1 MTDDGL
7 SPGDLLGWR
16 YRLID
21 RLGAGGMAVIWRA
34 HDETLDR
41 LVAVKVLDLTLSG
54 DERTRDLVRRE
65 AWAAARLNH
74 PDVAS
79 VHDFVHLGHF
89 GVLVM
94 QLVSG
99 EPLAD
104 TIAAGPLPWG
114 EALRVASRVALVL
127 DHAHHRGVIHRDI
140 TPDNIVVDHER
151 VTVLDFGIAARIGE
165 PDDDGTGASF
175 GTPAYVAPE
184 RIDGTPAQTAT
195 DIYALG
201 VVLFEMLTS
210 RVPFKV
216 RNWDDLALD
225 PGPVPALQINGLPAA
240 VGDLVRRMLA
250 RDPQARP
257 RAAEVAAVLDHA
269 LQPRRSLAA
278 PVLVT
283 AGAAAVA
290 AAFIWWPSPAPP
302 APSSVPTPTMTIG
315 ASAPES
321 VAAQPTGQPTPALTR
336 ATAMHAVMST
346 ISDGV
351 ANGQI
356 RPDAGLDLQQLVR
369 NARETSDLAGVQQK
383 IAVREREGAIS
394 SGAAEALR
402 AAVAALAAT
411 MT

>member
-7 SPGDLLGWR
+7 TPGDLLGGR

-21 RLGAGGMAVIWRA
+21 RIGAGGMAVIWRA

-41 LVAVKVLDLTLSG
+41 LVAVKVLDLSLNSDTT
-54 DERTRDLVRRE
+54 TRDLVRRE
-65 AWAAARLNH
+65 AWATARLNH

-94 QLVSG
+94 QLVAG

-114 EALRVASRVALVL
+114 EALRIGLRVAQVL
-127 DHAHHRGVIHRDI
+127 DHAHHRGVVHRDI
-140 TPDNIVVDHER
+140 TPDNIVVDGER

-165 PDDDGTGASF
+165 PDEDSTGSSF

-184 RIDGTPAQTAT
+184 RLDGTPARTAT
-195 DIYALG
+195 DVYALG
-201 VVLFEMLTS
+201 AVLFEMLTG

-216 RNWDDLALD
+216 RGWADVTAN
-225 PGPVPALQINGLPAA
+225 PGPIPVIRVPGLPAT
-240 VGDLVRRMLA
+240 VNEIVRQMLA
-250 RDPQARP
+250 RDPSDRP
-257 RAAEVAAVLDHA
+257 RAAEVAQVLAQA
-269 LQPRRSLAA
+269 LRPRRSLAA
-278 PVLVT
+278 PALVT
-283 AGAAAVA
+283 AAAAAVA
-290 AAFIWWPSPAPP
+290 AAFIWWPSPSPSPP
-302 APSSVPTPTMTIG
+302 VAQPSVPAS
-315 ASAPES
+315 ASAPAS
-321 VAAQPTGQPTPALTR
+321 VVPQAVPTPALTR
-336 ATAMHAVMST
+336 ASALSTVMRT

-351 ANGQI
+351 AGGQI

-369 NARETSDLAGVQQK
+369 NAVEASQLDGVEDK
-383 IAVREREGAIS
+383 IAAREREGAITP
-394 SGAAEALR
+394 AVARQLR

-411 MT
+411 MRAA

>member
-7 SPGDLLGWR
+7 TPGDLLGGR

-54 DERTRDLVRRE
+54 DARTRDLVRRE

-94 QLVSG
+94 QLVPG
-99 EPLAD
+99 EPIAD
-104 TIAAGPLPWG
+104 AIAAGPLPWG
-114 EALRVASRVALVL
+114 EALRVGHRVAQVL
-127 DHAHHRGVIHRDI
+127 DHAHHRGVVHRDI
-140 TPDNIVVDHER
+140 TPDNIVVDGDR

-165 PDDDGTGASF
+165 PDEDGTGSSF

-184 RIDGTPAQTAT
+184 RLDGTPAQTAT

-201 VVLFEMLTS
+201 IVLFEMLTG

-216 RNWDDLALD
+216 RNWDDLAHD
-225 PGPVPALQINGLPAA
+225 PGPVPPLQINGMPTA
-240 VGDLVRRMLA
+240 VTTLVRRMLA
-250 RDPQARP
+250 RDAAQRP
-257 RAAEVAAVLDHA
+257 RAAEVAAVLGQA
-269 LQPRRSLAA
+269 LRPRRSLAA
-278 PVLVT
+278 PALVT

-290 AAFIWWPSPAPP
+290 AAFLWWPSPERP
-302 APSSVPTPTMTIG
+302 AVQVVLPSATSSATATPGGT
-315 ASAPES
+315 
-321 VAAQPTGQPTPALTR
+321 PTPALTR
-336 ATAMHAVMST
+336 DTALNAVMSA

-369 NARETSDLAGVQQK
+369 NARRASELDTVQEK
-383 IAVREREGAIS
+383 IAAREREGAITS
-394 SGAAEALR
+394 DAARDLQ
-402 AAVAALAAT
+402 AAVAALATTMRAT
-411 MT
+411 

>member
-7 SPGDLLGWR
+7 SPGDLLAGR

-41 LVAVKVLDLTLSG
+41 LVAVKVLDLTLNG
-54 DERTRDLVRRE
+54 DARTRDLVRRE

-114 EALRVASRVALVL
+114 EALRIASRVALVL
-127 DHAHHRGVIHRDI
+127 DHAHHRGVVHRDI
-140 TPDNIVVDHER
+140 TPDNIVVDGDR

-184 RIDGTPAQTAT
+184 RLDGTPAQTAT
-195 DIYALG
+195 DVYALG

-210 RVPFKV
+210 RVPFKI
-216 RNWDDLALD
+216 RNWDDLALE
-225 PGPVPALQINGLPAA
+225 PGPVPALPINGLPGA

-250 RDPQARP
+250 RDPAARP
-257 RAAEVAAVLDHA
+257 RAAEVAAVLGQA
-269 LQPRRSLAA
+269 LRPRRSLAA
-278 PVLVT
+278 PALVT

-290 AAFIWWPSPAPP
+290 AAFIWWPAPAPQVAATLP
-302 APSSVPTPTMTIG
+302 TSTPRPTATTGPS
-315 ASAPES
+315 ASQS
-321 VAAQPTGQPTPALTR
+321 VAPQPTPALTR
-336 ATAMHAVMST
+336 DTALHAVLST

-351 ANGQI
+351 AKGQI
-356 RPDAGLDLQQLVR
+356 RPDAGLDLQQLVQ
-369 NARETSDLAGVQQK
+369 NARATSDLDGVQQK
-383 IAVREREGAIS
+383 ITTREREGAIS
-394 SGAAEALR
+394 AGAARELK

-411 MT
+411 MV